1 MDLYSELKKNKQQLE
16 NNEISKEEYDERQ
29 IFILNKWSGESK
41 SHSHVVNKSKENDL
55 YVTLQLTPT
64 ATGAEIKSKYRKL
77 VLKYHPDKNGGTET
91 EEWTNLLKA
100 YQTLSDEDSRAL
112 YDKFRTVNNTFMDKA
127 SFNYHVGGEL
137 WKPYIG
143 DLEIGLWLFSFMDS
157 KLVYVMSAEQ
167 KERRH
172 NTRVLNIVRHLQ
184 DKLSQFP
191 KHDSGSFEQSL
202 RQEAQRLFMEPNG
215 KELLSLLS
223 DIYIFEARACLGES
237 LEDGILR
244 NISFLYN
251 KYFKFYGGLTYGF
264 LVAIFK
270 EMNQKEFQKVVW
282 NLSIS
287 EISSIAHETC
297 EKALDD
303 KEREKS
309 IHLAHSLFFLGKVWE
324 ETSKQPEIKP

>member
-157 KLVYVMSAEQ
+157 KLINFLNF
-167 KERRH
+167 R
-172 NTRVLNIVRHLQ
+172 NTILDRLSKVFVK
-184 DKLSQFP
+184 KLR
-191 KHDSGSFEQSL
+191 D
-202 RQEAQRLFMEPNG
+202 
-215 KELLSLLS
+215 
-223 DIYIFEARACLGES
+223 
-237 LEDGILR
+237 
-244 NISFLYN
+244 FLWN
-251 KYFKFYGGLTYGF
+251 PMFYGGLTYGF